1 MIERLRTFIVPAGG
15 GSSIAGPVGGPTLA
29 VRSPC
34 SRTSSRREGPPLHAH
49 TREDEMWWIL
59 EGQSRFRADDEL
71 REAAPGSFVFVPR
84 GVRHCFQNIGDGPVG
99 SS

>member
-1 MIERLRTFIVPAGG
+1 
-15 GSSIAGPVGGPTLA
+15 
-29 VRSPC
+29 
-34 SRTSSRREGPPLHAH
+34 
-49 TREDEMWWIL
+49 MWWIL